1 MKVYVTNA
9 TPNPMHAISAAAGMC
24 YGKTEYSAKRVER
37 CLKNGHTSVAEHVS
51 ATFRIEGISRSCLAQ
66 LTRHR
71 MASFSVMSQRY
82 CTIVGND
89 WHVMPQSFT
98 DKGEEV
104 LFEAAMDRAKRDYL
118 HAIEKG
124 IKPEDARF
132 LLPEATKTNLIMT
145 INVRSLMN
153 FLSLRLDKSAQWE
166 IRELA
171 NAIVQALEEIGGEWF
186 ELMELIEKMRND
198 QQRAKAHARP
208 SN

>member
-1 MKVYVTNA
+1 MKVSVIRA
-9 TPNPMHAISAAAGMC
+9 TTGPMHAISEAAGMC
-24 YGKTEYSAKRVER
+24 YGKDDYNPKRVRR
-37 CLKNGHTSVAEHVS
+37 CIANGHTSVAEHVS

-71 MASFSVMSQRY
+71 MASFSVTSQRY

-89 WHVMPQSFT
+89 WYVMPQSFT

-132 LLPEATKTNLIMT
+132 LLPEATKTSLIMT

-166 IRELA
+166 IRKLA
-171 NAIVQALEEIGGEWF
+171 EQIEQALMEMGGEWS
-186 ELMELIEKMRND
+186 ELMALLREVRNGD
-198 QQRAKAHARP
+198 
-208 SN
+208 